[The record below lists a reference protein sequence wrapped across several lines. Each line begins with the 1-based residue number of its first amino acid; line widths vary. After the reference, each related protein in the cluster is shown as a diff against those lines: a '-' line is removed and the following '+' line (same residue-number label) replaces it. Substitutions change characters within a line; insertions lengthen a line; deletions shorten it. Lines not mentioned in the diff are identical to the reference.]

1 MKEPETES
9 PAVDLGAQT
18 VADSPA
24 ARSERVSE
32 QRTTEAHGS
41 SRGGSGRTGS
51 VHSATA
57 MRALRAEELLRARG
71 FGRVIAL
78 LCLVALVPVGLM
90 WQRLERGPAWPHQ
103 MMVGSLIGCGLAAAW
118 VWARVRTTRSP
129 KQTMR
134 VFGAFCVVHS
144 LVVQY
149 YAGVFSPAP
158 AVIALGISYFGLA
171 DDRAFSYLMCVGAM
185 IFYAVLGTLVLAGVL
200 PDVAL
205 FPSED
210 VPLVVRVAAIPTA
223 LAVFGVML
231 WQARLSRDATLEAV
245 ERLDEALRLV
255 QQREALLEEANQ
267 DLDAALAAGAGRRGL
282 YSGRVVGRWLLSE
295 VLGRGGMGEVYA
307 AAHAETGA
315 EAAIKLL
322 HGRALA
328 NPAAVER
335 FLREAELA
343 LRLRAPNLVEIYE
356 LGQADDGAPF
366 IAMEKLAGHDLGWH
380 LRRKRQ
386 LVLGELVE
394 LTRQIGEGL
403 TAAHRAGVVHRDLKP
418 ANLFLVE
425 KPNEAE
431 LWKILDFG
439 VAKLRGSTGT
449 LTQRAIIGTPGYMS
463 PEQAQGREVD
473 PRSDLFSLGAVLY
486 RSLTGRPPFS
496 GPDMPQILFDIVYR
510 SPTRPSE
517 IVTGLPP
524 DVDLVL
530 AIALAKNADDRFA
543 QPLELAQALEAASRN
558 ELSRSL
564 RARGAA
570 QTRALPWG
578 QTAKPRR

>member
-1 MKEPETES
+1 MKEREADA
-9 PAVDLGAQT
+9 PAELAAPT

-24 ARSERVSE
+24 ARSEE
-32 QRTTEAHGS
+32 RTTLAHGS
-41 SRGGSGRTGS
+41 SRGTSA

-78 LCLVALVPVGLM
+78 LCLFALGPVLLM
-90 WQRLERGPAWPHQ
+90 ARALDGRARWPHV
-103 MMVGSLIGCGLAAAW
+103 MMASSLASCGLVAAW
-118 VWARVRTTRSP
+118 VWAGVRTTRSP
-129 KQTMR
+129 KRMMR
-134 VFGAFCVVHS
+134 VFGLICLVHS

-171 DDRAFSYLMCVGAM
+171 DDRAFSYFMCVSASICYG
-185 IFYAVLGTLVLAGVL
+185 VLACLVAFGAV
-200 PDVAL
+200 PDPAL
-205 FPSED
+205 FPARD
-210 VPLVVRVAAIPTA
+210 APVVLRMVAIGTA
-223 LAVFGVML
+223 LAVFGVMF
-231 WQARLSRDATLEAV
+231 WQARLSRNATHEAV

-282 YSGRVVGRWLLSE
+282 YTGRIVGQWLLSE

-307 AAHAETGA
+307 AQHAETRA

-343 LRLRAPNLVEIYE
+343 LSLRAPNLVEIYE

-386 LVLGELVE
+386 LPLAELVE
-394 LTRQIGEGL
+394 LARQIAEGL
-403 TAAHRAGVVHRDLKP
+403 SAAHRAGVVHRDLKP

-425 KPNEAE
+425 KPGDAVE

-486 RSLTGRPPFS
+486 RSLTGRPAFS

-517 IVTGLPP
+517 IVPGLPR

-530 AIALAKNADDRFA
+530 AIALAKNPDERFHN
-543 QPLELAQALEAASRN
+543 PPELATAFDAASRN
-558 ELSRSL
+558 ELSRSQ
-564 RARGAA
+564 RARGAELV
-570 QTRALPWG
+570 RVLPWG
-578 QTAKPRR
+578 QTIKPKG